1 MSGSPTLAH
10 ESAMTIEVINPGGR
24 PPDGLPNITGDTI
37 RERATSPFDLDS
49 LRSSKKG
56 CLNSVD
62 LMESNNSTIEANE
75 GIPQVGV
82 EPGVALHGEAVKD
95 SYASKLSGKQSKDGA
110 NHCFLKDEVLI
121 RKEDIIEDCHGKIP
135 SIQFSDRV
143 HDQID
148 NNLRNAIIVR
158 LLGHAIALQVWNELV
173 QPVNL
178 DSFLTMELSEWL
190 RVNLSMSGAF
200 ARVME
205 HWNLVFGYTLWNLW
219 LRRNVIVFND
229 LSAAQGNVIER
240 ARLLVTY
247 TISSSGLARASPV
260 TGARLMAEF
269 DCWMPPEVH

>member
-110 NHCFLKDEVLI
+110 NHCFLKDEEVTGL
-121 RKEDIIEDCHGKIP
+121 
-135 SIQFSDRV
+135 
-143 HDQID
+143 
-148 NNLRNAIIVR
+148 
-158 LLGHAIALQVWNELV
+158 
-173 QPVNL
+173 
-178 DSFLTMELSEWL
+178 
-190 RVNLSMSGAF
+190 
-200 ARVME
+200 
-205 HWNLVFGYTLWNLW
+205 
-219 LRRNVIVFND
+219 
-229 LSAAQGNVIER
+229 AAQGNVIER